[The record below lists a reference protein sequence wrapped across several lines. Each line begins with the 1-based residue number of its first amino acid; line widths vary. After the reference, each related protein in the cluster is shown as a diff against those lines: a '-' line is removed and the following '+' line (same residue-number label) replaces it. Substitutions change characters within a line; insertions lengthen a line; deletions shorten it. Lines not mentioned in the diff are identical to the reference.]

1 MKKLAIN
8 KRARFDYEILSV
20 HEAGIVLTGNE
31 VKAVK
36 SGHASLKGAFVTA
49 RNGELY
55 LTNAMISPY
64 QNQPQHH
71 RDANIS
77 RKLLMHRHEI
87 DQLIGKKSQQGLT
100 LLPVELYLKRRRVKV
115 AVALGRGKKKFDKR
129 EDIKKR
135 DAKRAI
141 ARETRSKVS

>member
-8 KRARFDYEILSV
+8 KRARYDYEILSV

-36 SGHASLKGAFVTA
+36 SGHTSLKGAFVTV
-49 RNGELY
+49 RDGELY
-55 LTNAMISPY
+55 LTNAMITPY
-64 QNQPQHH
+64 QNQPHHH

-87 DQLIGKKSQQGLT
+87 DHLIGKKSQQGLT
-100 LLPVELYLKRRRVKV
+100 LLPIELYLKRRRVKV
-115 AVALGRGKKKFDKR
+115 LVGLGRGKKKFDKR
-129 EDIKKR
+129 EDIKSR

-141 ARETRSKVS
+141 ARETRGRG